1 MDSVGVIILRMD
13 GTEVARASEENVNL
27 GLYEGTGVYDVTG
40 EGWPEVVLVGQ
51 AGSKTLEA
59 KIYRLG
65 DHKLNKIFEW
75 SGWHF
80 QTVQLGGRPEIALTQ
95 LAYGSLSKLYIWE
108 GGRFAEASD
117 RFPEFFAPE
126 IAEQQALL
134 SSQQSPPPTLAA
146 RACQMGARALLY
158 GRRYDEARDLC
169 LKALK
174 IARTNPRLTSQSSGA
189 SPEEL
194 QDERRRAEQAIGKLL
209 EDIAQARSKGST
221 QMPEEGRP

>member
-1 MDSVGVIILRMD
+1 MDTPPSCQGGSSGSRVTCNSGKLHAGLRQQRSVEEEQLKLSWVATGAISAGLSLCPLALRAQKLPPGAVLYQSTSAQFRGQPSPLRVVFYSIPMDSVGVIILRMD

-80 QTVQLGGRPEIALTQ
+80 QT
-95 LAYGSLSKLYIWE
+95 
-108 GGRFAEASD
+108 
-117 RFPEFFAPE
+117 
-126 IAEQQALL
+126 
-134 SSQQSPPPTLAA
+134 
-146 RACQMGARALLY
+146 
-158 GRRYDEARDLC
+158 
-169 LKALK
+169 
-174 IARTNPRLTSQSSGA
+174 
-189 SPEEL
+189 
-194 QDERRRAEQAIGKLL
+194 
-209 EDIAQARSKGST
+209 
-221 QMPEEGRP
+221 